1 MKLKKSLY
9 ALAIA
14 GACSASVY
22 AQTPTLTYTLTES
35 GANVVLTVT
44 GQFGSSGSLPSGW
57 TIFGSTQTGSSSF
70 IEGDLGLLGTINSA
84 NTTVQGYY
92 YSSTAA
98 QTIGPGSTLY
108 TGTRDLSGVN
118 ATAIISADYA
128 FGGAIGNKAGV
139 WVDPSYTFGNAIS
152 GQGTFSNKT
161 LAQLGVTANQTTSYT
176 LGGQSFVITT
186 VGASPVPEAS
196 GSVAGLG
203 LAVAGLYQLGRRR
216 QNTVTQ

>member
-1 MKLKKSLY
+1 MNIKNALY
-9 ALAIA
+9 AVAIA
-14 GACSASVY
+14 GACSASVH
-22 AQTPTLTYTLTES
+22 AQTLTYTLTES
-35 GANVVLTVT
+35 GADVVLTVT

-57 TIFGSTQTGSSSF
+57 TVVGWTQTGSNSYIDGNLF
-70 IEGDLGLLGTINSA
+70 LLGTINSA
-84 NTTVQGYY
+84 NSTVQGYY

-118 ATAIISADYA
+118 ATAIISANYA

-203 LAVAGLYQLGRRR
+203 LAVAGLHQLRRRR
-216 QNTVTQ
+216 QNTVTE